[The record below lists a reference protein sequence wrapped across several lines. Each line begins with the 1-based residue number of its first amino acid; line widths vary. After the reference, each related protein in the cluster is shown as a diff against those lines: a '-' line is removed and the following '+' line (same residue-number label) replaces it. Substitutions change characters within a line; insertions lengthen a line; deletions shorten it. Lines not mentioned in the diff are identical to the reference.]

1 MVHGRSGRLHP
12 SLRGS
17 CSNFLGLRLVQVCVD
32 PDVCAVDSEGM
43 VVREEVLQTLFR
55 FAGNLLRL
63 GVSVSFVL
71 RVDFL
76 CQGKESP
83 RGYPEKV

>member
-1 MVHGRSGRLHP
+1 M
-12 SLRGS
+12 
-17 CSNFLGLRLVQVCVD
+17 D
-32 PDVCAVDSEGM
+32 PEVCAVDSEGM
-43 VVREEVLQTLFR
+43 VVREEVLQTLFE